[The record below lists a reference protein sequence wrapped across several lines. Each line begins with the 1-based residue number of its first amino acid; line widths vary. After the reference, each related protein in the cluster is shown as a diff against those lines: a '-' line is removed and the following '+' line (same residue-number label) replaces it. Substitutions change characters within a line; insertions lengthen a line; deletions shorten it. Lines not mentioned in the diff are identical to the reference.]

1 MFKQRLKELRKK
13 HGITQEQLAQI
24 LGLERSTIGKYEGKK
39 EVIPSAEVLNDI
51 ADYFEV
57 SIDYLL
63 GRTDD
68 PYPYE
73 NFDEY
78 IPEEFNGD
86 AKKYLAF
93 LKARD
98 EDVQKEKEAKASEL
112 VTIAAHTDDPE
123 GIPPEAQ
130 EEIFEFIEFVKHKYG
145 IGKKKEK

>member
-13 HGITQEQLAQI
+13 QGITQEQLAQI

-73 NFDEY
+73 SFDEY
-78 IPEEFNGD
+78 IPEEFNGN

-98 EDVQKEKEAKASEL
+98 EDAQKEREDKASEPL
-112 VTIAAHTDDPE
+112 VTVAAHTDDPN
-123 GIPPEAQ
+123 GLPPEAQ
-130 EEIFEFIEFVKHKYG
+130 EEIMEYIEFIRQKYG
-145 IGKKKEK
+145 KKGK